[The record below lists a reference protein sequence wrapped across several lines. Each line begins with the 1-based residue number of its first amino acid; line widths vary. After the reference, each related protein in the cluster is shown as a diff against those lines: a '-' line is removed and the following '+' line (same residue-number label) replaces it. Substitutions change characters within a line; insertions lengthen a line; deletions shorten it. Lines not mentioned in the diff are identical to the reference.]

1 MNRMPDTQ
9 SSGLTIR
16 GMETKAV
23 KVPLTFP
30 LGTSAA
36 TVREAPL
43 LLLDLLTEEGVT
55 GRAYLFGYTP
65 SGARAMAAHLQEAVA
80 LWPGEGGAAADR
92 ARPGAA
98 LRAARRD
105 RHAAHGAFGARHR
118 AVGRVRDPR
127 RCRWRRCLARGPGR
141 CAPTTAAGSA

>member
-1 MNRMPDTQ
+1 MDAVQAVET
-9 SSGLTIR
+9 GLTIR
-16 GMETKAV
+16 EARTTGV

-43 LLLDLLTEEGVT
+43 LLLDVLTEEGVT

-65 SGARAMAAHLQEAVA
+65 SGARAA
-80 LWPGEGGAAADR
+80 
-92 ARPGAA
+92 
-98 LRAARRD
+98 
-105 RHAAHGAFGARHR
+105 
-118 AVGRVRDPR
+118 
-127 RCRWRRCLARGPGR
+127 CRWRRCSARGHGR